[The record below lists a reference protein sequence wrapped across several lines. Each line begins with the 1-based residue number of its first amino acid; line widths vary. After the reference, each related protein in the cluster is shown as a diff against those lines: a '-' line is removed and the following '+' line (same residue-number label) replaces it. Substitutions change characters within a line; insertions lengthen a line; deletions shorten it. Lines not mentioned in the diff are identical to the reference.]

1 MIIIIKT
8 AVTYEICVHLYFI
21 KLRLTLRFNF
31 FFHSHLVKRYSKFKK
46 NHLDTVPLFQR
57 FLGYYS
63 II

>member
-1 MIIIIKT
+1 MIIIMKT

-21 KLRLTLRFNF
+21 KLRFNF
-31 FFHSHLVKRYSKFKK
+31 KIYFFIHSHLVKRYSKLKK
-46 NHLDTVPLFQR
+46 NPLDTVPLFQR